1 MCNKL
6 KKCVGYQNQGFDQNL
21 SQEESVVSSSVNDKI
36 GAMEKDKKRERKV
49 WELIID
55 VEQNI
60 DR

>member
-1 MCNKL
+1 
-6 KKCVGYQNQGFDQNL
+6 
-21 SQEESVVSSSVNDKI
+21 VNDKI